1 MKKVLR
7 HSIMTRIEHWGIA
20 LSGIILYATH
30 EMQDKSLHI
39 YMGILF
45 ALFLMLHIIRRFFTG
60 YEALMKKGDI
70 SEGLH
75 IIKSFFVKGTKIA
88 PQGKFLP
95 EQRVV
100 YTGCG
105 VLCILVAVSG
115 LTNIIYYYYPAL
127 RENIFIH
134 SLWYIHHI
142 TAALFVIFFIVHIF
156 FLLLPANRYLIPS
169 MFTGRLSN
177 NKVQEKHPEWDYE
190 NNRVDTLKI

>member
-1 MKKVLR
+1 MKQVLR

-20 LSGIILYATH
+20 LSGIMLYATH

-39 YMGILF
+39 SIGIAF
-45 ALFLMLHIIRRFFTG
+45 TLFLILHISRRLSTG
-60 YEALMKKGDI
+60 FEALMKKGDI

-75 IIKSFFVKGTKIA
+75 VVKSFFVKNTKIN

-105 VLCILVAVSG
+105 VLCILVALSG
-115 LTNIIYYYYPAL
+115 ILNIIYYYYPSL
-127 RENIFIH
+127 RDNSAIQLF
-134 SLWYIHHI
+134 WYMHHI
-142 TAALFVIFFIVHIF
+142 TAALFVIFFVVHIF
-156 FLLLPANRYLIPS
+156 FLLLPVNRYLIPS
-169 MFTGRLSN
+169 MFTGKLSSQ
-177 NKVQEKHPEWDYE
+177 KVQEKHPKWNYE